1 MKNRNIF
8 LYWIGKE
15 YSLIKILRN
24 LIYLHSDNGK
34 GYNVHLITN
43 KNINKYIKNIPKYF
57 NTLKPAHQADFIR
70 VHVICDN
77 GGIWLDSD
85 TLVLDKLDS
94 LFDLIEIH
102 DGFFIKENN
111 ICLWN
116 GIFGSKKQTKLMQV
130 WKNQLTNILNKKENT
145 ISWSEIGPHLL
156 RAIYNNDESLYNN
169 YKIFNGLDNMYPID
183 WRIYVN
189 EIIEKP
195 YDNYKN
201 IIKEYQP
208 VLALVN
214 SVYKKLEYKTEKE
227 ILDSN
232 MPINYFINKS
242 FSRYGIQINKIH
254 NNNIIY
260 NYGEKDYISNALIK
274 YRTWEPNITNL
285 FYNILEN
292 NISENTCIID
302 IGCNIG
308 YYSIITANHNQN
320 IKVYS
325 IDANS
330 SNINMLSLSCK
341 HNSLYNITL
350 INKCISDKI
359 GFYKSSNKEFAY
371 KVGNI
376 GGLAFE
382 ESKYNSDI
390 ISTTI
395 DNIISENNINNVVI
409 MKIDIEGYELFSLK
423 GATNTL
429 KTNIIKNIIIEIT
442 PKFNNDSIQILNI
455 LKDNNYKLYNI
466 PHQETGVLTKNN
478 YYLQHITN
486 NEIIDN
492 IKFLNTIKIQT
503 NILAIK
509 NI

>member
-1 MKNRNIF
+1 
-8 LYWIGKE
+8 
-15 YSLIKILRN
+15 
-24 LIYLHSDNGK
+24 
-34 GYNVHLITN
+34 
-43 KNINKYIKNIPKYF
+43 
-57 NTLKPAHQADFIR
+57 
-70 VHVICDN
+70 
-77 GGIWLDSD
+77 
-85 TLVLDKLDS
+85 
-94 LFDLIEIH
+94 
-102 DGFFIKENN
+102 
-111 ICLWN
+111 
-116 GIFGSKKQTKLMQV
+116 
-130 WKNQLTNILNKKENT
+130 
-145 ISWSEIGPHLL
+145 
-156 RAIYNNDESLYNN
+156 
-169 YKIFNGLDNMYPID
+169 
-183 WRIYVN
+183 
-189 EIIEKP
+189 
-195 YDNYKN
+195 
-201 IIKEYQP
+201 
-208 VLALVN
+208 
-214 SVYKKLEYKTEKE
+214 
-227 ILDSN
+227 
-232 MPINYFINKS
+232 
-242 FSRYGIQINKIH
+242 
-254 NNNIIY
+254 
-260 NYGEKDYISNALIK
+260 
-274 YRTWEPNITNL
+274 
-285 FYNILEN
+285 
-292 NISENTCIID
+292 
-302 IGCNIG
+302 
-308 YYSIITANHNQN
+308 
-320 IKVYS
+320 
-325 IDANS
+325 
-330 SNINMLSLSCK
+330 MLSLSCK